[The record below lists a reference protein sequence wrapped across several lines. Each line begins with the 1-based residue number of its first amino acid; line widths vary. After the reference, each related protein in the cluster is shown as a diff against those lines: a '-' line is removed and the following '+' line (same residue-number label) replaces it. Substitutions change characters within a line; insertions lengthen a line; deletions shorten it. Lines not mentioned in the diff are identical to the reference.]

1 MRDSDGASEFEFSQ
15 CFSKWGEPT
24 FTLSVGCYSEAAR
37 KDIQVKGKK
46 RDQKLQPRE
55 IKTYL
60 LEPQVEKYV
69 ESHVSVTKQYLTG
82 TYCDISQA

>member
-24 FTLSVGCYSEAAR
+24 FTLSAGCYSEAA
-37 KDIQVKGKK
+37 KQNILVKKK
-46 RDQKLQPRE
+46 RDQKLLPRE

-60 LEPQVEKYV
+60 LEP
-69 ESHVSVTKQYLTG
+69 
-82 TYCDISQA
+82 